1 MLSTLNQS
9 LRVHLSDWTWHLWPL
24 SLLRSYER
32 SRASVPKTQL
42 ILGSLDHL
50 SSSHWRARR
59 TRSSNTSRSS
69 RDVVVVVVALIRRK
83 ECHSVSL
90 QKTKL
95 QKMKTRRESYR
106 RPRRRRW
113 RRRRWRRSLLSRNW
127 RSSFCFVAPIF
138 FFENRKRVGG
148 KKFQTMVLKLI

>member
-42 ILGSLDHL
+42 ILGSLERL

-83 ECHSVSL
+83 ECHSLSL
-90 QKTKL
+90 QKIKL

-113 RRRRWRRSLLSRNW
+113 RRRRQCRRSLLSRNW
-127 RSSFCFVAPIF
+127 RSSFCFVAPRF
-138 FFENRKRVGG
+138 FFSKTENESEE
-148 KKFQTMVLKLI
+148 KKSKQWC